1 MIEMRLVKTP
11 NFGNTGRA
19 IEKAMVEWG
28 KVLKKDH
35 VRKLTTGS
43 RSGRLYGSHR
53 ASAAGEYPAKQTGAL
68 AASVSV
74 KTSGKKLNFA
84 ESAPYA
90 GYLED
95 GTKSKLG
102 NVKMLPRPHFKKSVE
117 ANISKL
123 GYMLDTNIK
132 RALS

>member
-1 MIEMRLVKTP
+1 MIEMRLVKQP
-11 NFGNTGRA
+11 SFGNTGRA

-74 KTSGKKLNFA
+74 KTSGKKLTFA

-90 GYLED
+90 GFLEN
-95 GTKSKLG
+95 GTK
-102 NVKMLPRPHFKKSVE
+102 KMAARPHFKKSVE
-117 ANISKL
+117 ANL
-123 GYMLDTNIK
+123 PQLATMLDNHI
-132 RALS
+132 RRELQ

>member
-1 MIEMRLVKTP
+1 MIEMRLVKQP
-11 NFGNTGRA
+11 SFGNTGRA

-74 KTSGKKLNFA
+74 KTSGKKLTFSETA
-84 ESAPYA
+84 FYA
-90 GYLED
+90 GFLEN
-95 GTKSKLG
+95 GTK
-102 NVKMLPRPHFKKSVE
+102 KMLPRPHFKKSVE

-132 RALS
+132 RALR

>member
-11 NFGNTGRA
+11 SFGNTGRA

-35 VRKLTTGS
+35 VRKLTTGG

-74 KTSGKKLNFA
+74 KTSGKKLTFA

-90 GYLED
+90 GFLEN
-95 GTKSKLG
+95 GTK
-102 NVKMLPRPHFKKSVE
+102 KMAARPHFKKSVE

-132 RALS
+132 RALR

>member
-1 MIEMRLVKTP
+1 MRLVKQP
-11 NFGNTGRA
+11 SFGNTGRA
-19 IEKAMVEWG
+19 IEKAMDEWG

-74 KTSGKKLNFA
+74 KTSGKKLTFA

-90 GYLED
+90 GFLEN
-95 GTKSKLG
+95 GTK
-102 NVKMLPRPHFKKSVE
+102 KMAARPHFVKSVE
-117 ANISKL
+117 SNLPKL
-123 GYMLDTNIK
+123 TTMLDNNI
-132 RALS
+132 RQALR